1 MEIWIVTIKIE
12 QFIARLAMR
21 LGSIF
26 GSEKLV
32 IWGATHYP
40 IVIEDED
47 DE

>member
-12 QFIARLAMR
+12 QFVARLAMR
-21 LGSIF
+21 LGSLIN
-26 GSEKLV
+26 SERLV